1 VKTDS
6 VPIEAF
12 VMHVDPDV
20 PRPRRAAPTR
30 QDAIF
35 RFAAAWFAVWVVGCV
50 ATSPVGTLR
59 PLWWPAFLV
68 LGALIAAAMLV
79 GACMTMNEY
88 LRNR

>member
-1 VKTDS
+1 MKTDS
-6 VPIEAF
+6 PLIEAF
-12 VMHVDPDV
+12 VMHDQPIVRR
-20 PRPRRAAPTR
+20 PRPSVPSR

-50 ATSPVGTLR
+50 ATSPVSTLR
-59 PLWWPAFLV
+59 PSWWPAFLV
-68 LGALIAAAMLV
+68 LGGLIAASMLV